1 MKKANCFNLSPVTC
15 HLSLLSGCGLKRK
28 IRVGV
33 VFGGRSGE
41 HEVSLRSGQ
50 AVVETIDHEK
60 YEVIPIAITKTGQW
74 LSPAD
79 AMELLPRA
87 AAGLLPREMGEH
99 REALTVVGD
108 PSHSGLVAVGCDS
121 GREASLPVDVIFPV
135 LHGTYGEDGTI
146 QGLLEM
152 AGVPYVGCGV
162 LASSCGMD
170 KVTMKMLFREAGLPI
185 CKHVWF
191 TRAEWERERD
201 AVLRRVAR
209 SLGFPCFVKPANLGS
224 SVGVSKA
231 TDSRALAAAIDLAAR
246 YDRKIIVEE
255 GLDAREIECAVIGND
270 EPEASQPGEYIV
282 HDQQGA
288 FLDYTE
294 KYSNTGHVEFV
305 VPAPVS
311 KAVTARI
318 RRMSVEAF
326 KAIDGAG
333 LARVDFFLRRDTG
346 ELLIN
351 ELNTSPGLTEVSG
364 YPKLWAASGLS
375 FRQVIDRL
383 IQLAIERHADKARN
397 VTSL

>member
-1 MKKANCFNLSPVTC
+1 M
-15 HLSLLSGCGLKRK
+15 KRK

-50 AVVETIDHEK
+50 AVIEAIDHEK
-60 YEVIPIAITKTGQW
+60 YEVIPIAITKTGRW
-74 LSPAD
+74 LSPAE
-79 AMELLPRA
+79 AMQLLPRA
-87 AAGLLPREMGEH
+87 SAGLLSREMGEH
-99 REALTVVGD
+99 REALTIVGD
-108 PSHSGLVAVGCDS
+108 PSRSGLVAFSEDG
-121 GREASLPVDVIFPV
+121 GRGVAPLPVDVIFPV

-146 QGLLEM
+146 QGLFEM
-152 AGVPYVGCGV
+152 ADVPYVGCGV

-191 TRAEWERERD
+191 LRAEWERER
-201 AVLRRVAR
+201 ATVLGRVAR
-209 SLGFPCFVKPANLGS
+209 ALGYPCFVKPANLGS

-231 TDSRALAAAIDLAAR
+231 TDRRTLADAIDLAAR

-270 EPEASQPGEYIV
+270 EPEASLPGEYIV

-311 KAVTARI
+311 KSVATRI

-326 KAIDGAG
+326 KAIDGTG

-351 ELNTSPGLTEVSG
+351 ELNTNPGLTEVSG

-375 FRQVIDRL
+375 FQQVLDRL
-383 IQLAIERHADKARN
+383 IQLALERHRDKSRN
-397 VTSL
+397 ETSV